1 MTTALASVP
10 LQPLVTGCPIS
21 IDVIT
26 GDLGAVVVTGVT
38 SDSREVTDGSLFVAL
53 VGERTDGHQYLQQA
67 VAQGAAAIVVQQSR
81 LCSLELPKHVVV
93 LAAEN
98 TYQALGE
105 LASGFYGQP
114 GKALHL
120 VGVTGT
126 NGKTTVTHLLATMLQ
141 QAKTAYGLMGTLG
154 VATQGKNDAEA
165 SNTVTAHTT
174 LMAPQMHATLA
185 SMQHAGLTHVMM
197 EVSSHALDQHRVAGC
212 EYNVAIHTNVTQDH
226 LDYHRTMARYAAAKA
241 QLFAGLK
248 PGAKAVINLD
258 DDWAAT
264 MQQACGDGVEQ
275 LTYGIHTK
283 ESLTFRAQDI
293 TYSLRGT
300 SFTLVHPQGQ
310 TPVTVKLAGEFG
322 VYNVLAAL
330 AGGVALGLP
339 LTQCLAAIK
348 EMPGVRG
355 RFERVA
361 DEPVVIVDYAHTP
374 DGLENVLETAQAILP
389 EGSKL
394 ITVFGCGGDRD
405 ATKRPKMGAIAAR
418 LSHIIV
424 ATSDNPR
431 TEDPQQILTD
441 VVHGIEA
448 FDGER
453 MHVQVDR
460 RAAIHLALDLAKPND
475 MVVVAGKGHE
485 DYQILGTQTI
495 HFDDREEVQAYLKEK
510 DSSLV

>member
-1 MTTALASVP
+1 MTTAVAAVL
-10 LQPLVTGCPIS
+10 LNTLLTECPIPME
-21 IDVIT
+21 VIT
-26 GDLGAVVVTGVT
+26 GDVATVAITGVT
-38 SDSREVTDGSLFVAL
+38 SDSREVMNGSVFVAL

-67 VAQGAAAIVVQQSR
+67 ADKGAAVVVVQQNR
-81 LCSLELPKHVVV
+81 LCATELPKGVVV
-93 LAAEN
+93 LATDN
-98 TYQALGE
+98 TYAVLGY
-105 LASGFYGQP
+105 LASGFYGHP
-114 GKALHL
+114 GKVLNL

-126 NGKTTVTHLLATMLQ
+126 NGKTTVTHLLAAMLQ
-141 QAKTAYGLMGTLG
+141 QAGMAYGLMGTLG
-154 VATQGKNDAEA
+154 VATQGKQDKEA
-165 SNTVTAHTT
+165 KNTVTAHTT
-174 LMAPQMHATLA
+174 LMAPQMHAALA
-185 SMQHAGLTHVMM
+185 NMHQDGLTHVVM
-197 EVSSHALDQHRVAGC
+197 EVSSHALDQFRVAGC

-241 QLFAGLK
+241 VLFAGLK
-248 PGAKAVINLD
+248 PGAKAVINVD
-258 DDWAAT
+258 DEWAGT
-264 MQQACGDGVEQ
+264 MQQACGEGVEQ
-275 LTYGIHTK
+275 LTYGIHT
-283 ESLTFRAQDI
+283 EHNVTFRATHI

-300 SFTLVHPQGQ
+300 TFTLVHPQGD

-339 LTQCLAAIK
+339 LAQCLAAIQ

-374 DGLENVLETAQAILP
+374 DGLENVLETARAILP
-389 EGSKL
+389 RGSRL

-431 TEDPQQILTD
+431 TEDPQQIITD
-441 VVHGIEA
+441 VVHGIDA

-460 RAAIHLALDLAKPND
+460 RAAIRLALDLAEPND

-495 HFDDREEVQAYLKEK
+495 HFDDREEVQVYLAEQPN
-510 DSSLV
+510 